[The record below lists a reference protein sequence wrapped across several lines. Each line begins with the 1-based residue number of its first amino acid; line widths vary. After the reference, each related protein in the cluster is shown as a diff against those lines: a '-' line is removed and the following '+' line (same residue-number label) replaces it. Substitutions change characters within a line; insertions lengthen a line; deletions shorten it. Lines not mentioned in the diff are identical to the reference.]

1 MAEKKF
7 FTVKEVA
14 QELGISKQTLLR
26 YEKKG
31 VFPKPGRHPINNW
44 RRYTIREIEKL
55 KKILLK
61 EEGQEDYGGEEK
73 IY

>member
-1 MAEKKF
+1 MGEKKF

-14 QELGISKQTLLR
+14 KELGISKQTLLR

-31 VFPKPGRHPINNW
+31 VFPKPARHPINNW
-44 RRYTIREIEKL
+44 RRYTVKEIEKP

-61 EEGQEDYGGEEK
+61 GEE
-73 IY
+73 